1 LTVKNRSEGATA
13 LVGIAAMSVVAQC
26 VVDGEWRLEVETT
39 ADVVGC
45 GGCGC
50 RAVGH
55 GRRRVKVRDLP
66 ISGRPVVLVWAKR
79 LWRCVDADCDRR
91 TWSETH
97 PQIAPRAAL
106 TARARAEICRRVG
119 EDEDSVAEVARAFG
133 IGWHTAMAAVIEHGT
148 PLVED
153 PARLDGV
160 AAVGL
165 DETTFLH
172 ANARRHTEYV
182 TGFVDLDRARLL
194 DVAPGRSGAV
204 VDSWLAERPPEWL
217 AQIGVVALD
226 PFRGYANG
234 VANHLG
240 HATVVID
247 HFHAIRLAHRA
258 LDDVRR
264 RVQQD
269 TLGHRGR
276 KGDPLYRIRRL
287 LLRGGGRL
295 GQRGFDRLMA
305 GLAAGDPDGEVADA
319 FVAKER
325 LRDFYA
331 ARDPRIA
338 RRRLN
343 DFYIHCAHSEIP
355 ELERLARTVSAWQH
369 EILAYH
375 TTGRA
380 SNGPTE
386 AVNLLIEKIRR
397 VGHGFRNMKNYRLRL
412 LLRCG
417 GIAWQTHRT
426 ARIRSHQPRLIA

>member
-1 LTVKNRSEGATA
+1 MKNRSEGATV
-13 LVGIAAMSVVAQC
+13 LVGIAGMSVRAQC
-26 VVDGEWRLEVETT
+26 VVDGEWHLEVETT

-45 GGCGC
+45 GECGC

-79 LWRCVDADCDRR
+79 LWRCPDGDCSRR
-91 TWSETH
+91 TWSEAH
-97 PQIAPRAAL
+97 PQIASRAVL

-119 EDEDSVAEVARAFG
+119 QDEDSVAECARAFG
-133 IGWHTAMAAVIEHGT
+133 VGWHTAMAAVVEHGT

-153 PARLDGV
+153 SARLDGV
-160 AAVGL
+160 GSIGL

-172 ANARRHTEYV
+172 ANARRHTSYV
-182 TGFVDLDRARLL
+182 TGFVDIDRARLL
-194 DVAPGRSGAV
+194 DVAEGRSGQV
-204 VDSWLAERPPEWL
+204 VDSWLAERPDGWL
-217 AQIGVVALD
+217 TQIGVVALD

-234 VANHLG
+234 VATHLA

-258 LDDVRR
+258 VDDVRR
-264 RVQQD
+264 RVQHD

-276 KGDPLYRIRRL
+276 KADPLYRIRRL
-287 LLRGGGRL
+287 LLRAGGRL
-295 GQRGFDRLMA
+295 GQNGFDRLIA

-331 ARDPRIA
+331 ARDPRVA

-343 DFYIHCAHSEIP
+343 DFYLHCAASEIP
-355 ELERLARTVSAWQH
+355 ELIRLARTVSAWQD

-375 TTGRA
+375 HTGRA

-397 VGHGFRNMKNYRLRL
+397 VGHGFRNYKNYRLRL

-426 ARIRSHQPRLIA
+426 ARIRGRQPRLIA